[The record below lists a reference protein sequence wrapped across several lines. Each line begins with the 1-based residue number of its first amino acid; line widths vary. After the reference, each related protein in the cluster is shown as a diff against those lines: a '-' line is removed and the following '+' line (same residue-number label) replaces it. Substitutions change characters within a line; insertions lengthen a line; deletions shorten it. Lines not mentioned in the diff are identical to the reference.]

1 MTLSD
6 ALVLMVPPDRT
17 LSPDEDA
24 RRQSAIEL
32 AYANLVKLA
41 RRVVPEPKRDDVVND
56 VVVRLMKNRP
66 GPRRYTATDAEAT
79 SYLITA
85 LKNKLRDS
93 AGRDRDQLRRLVST
107 TPDEE
112 DGRPREL
119 ADPNRDV
126 RSVLI
131 ERESRQS
138 QSALLAMADAVLYE
152 QAIPAIACTLR
163 EGDGFL
169 ANVRDI
175 RAIAREAV
183 TIDDIVAREQRT
195 GDTFV
200 RTRNRIYQRQK
211 RARGYLL
218 EVPRNRPDD
227 VPRLSAW
234 LVRAALDPELES
246 AVRAVA
252 NFDFAP
258 RVQHPPSPS
267 GFGAPDGRQA
277 QAVSDDEVVSE

>member
-6 ALVLMVPPDRT
+6 ALVLMAPPDRR
-17 LSPDEDA
+17 LSPEEDA

-32 AYANLVKLA
+32 VYEHLARLA

-79 SYLITA
+79 SYLVTA

-93 AGRDRDQLRRLVST
+93 AGRDRDDLRRLVST
-107 TPDEE
+107 TPDED

-119 ADPNRDV
+119 PDPSLDIG
-126 RSVLI
+126 SVLI
-131 ERESRQS
+131 DRESHLS
-138 QSALLAMADAVLYE
+138 QSSLLIRADAILYE
-152 QAIPAIACTLR
+152 QAIPAIAGTLR

-175 RAIAREAV
+175 RAIARETT

-234 LVRAALDPELES
+234 LVGAVLDPELET

-258 RVQHPPSPS
+258 RVQHGS
-267 GFGAPDGRQA
+267 QA
-277 QAVSDDEVVSE
+277 QVPPDDEVVSE